1 MIYGQL
7 SSLCNAALLEPVFQ
21 ILGCSVLRQWAP
33 VICSNKV

>member
-1 MIYGQL
+1 MIYGLL

-21 ILGCSVLRQWAP
+21 SFGCSVLRPLAP